1 MAKIKNP
8 LSTARRTAIKGRA
21 KTTYAGKGRGSV
33 YARAKVAAKKGKKL
47 SDIAGSK
54 GKTGWATGANK
65 GKGVVKKADLA
76 TSKTT
81 GKKATD
87 LTKKFAGNP
96 AKLARAQKARTL
108 ARQAARK
115 RHAQAV
121 TAGRKASRA

>member
-1 MAKIKNP
+1 MAAAIKNP
-8 LSTARRTAIKGRA
+8 LSKARRTAIKGRA
-21 KTTYAGKGRGSV
+21 KTAYAGKGKGSV
-33 YARAKVAAKKGKKL
+33 YARAKVAATKGKKL

-76 TSKTT
+76 SGAK
-81 GKKATD
+81 D
-87 LTKKFAGNP
+87 LTKTMSG

-121 TAGRKASRA
+121 KAGRKAGRA